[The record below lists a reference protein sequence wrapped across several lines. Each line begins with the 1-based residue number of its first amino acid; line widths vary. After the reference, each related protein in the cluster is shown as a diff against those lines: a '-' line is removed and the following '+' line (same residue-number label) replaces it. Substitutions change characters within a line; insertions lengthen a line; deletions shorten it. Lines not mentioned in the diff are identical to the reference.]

1 MLAVVADASTLALDE
16 LIDAAFAGRTGELET
31 NFAKAQVAGTSP
43 GAIISAALRQ
53 VSTLHKARLAVDDG
67 ASATQAVEG
76 IQPFVHFSRRT
87 AIENALRAWS
97 SERLERAMAQLAEAS
112 LETRRQTGMAEAI
125 AQRTLLSLAVNARR
139 RA

>member
-1 MLAVVADASTLALDE
+1 MRPS
-16 LIDAAFAGRTGELET
+16 AGRTGDLET
-31 NFAKAQVAGTSP
+31 NFAKAQIAGTSP
-43 GAIISAALRQ
+43 GTIISAALRQ

-67 ASATQAVEG
+67 ASVTQAVEG
-76 IQPFVHFSRRT
+76 IQPFVDSSRRT
-87 AIENALRAWS
+87 AMESALRAWS